1 MTLAARIAFAAAT
14 LVVAALSPAN
24 ATTIQRVV
32 SPGGIEAWLVQDAT
46 VPLIAMDFAFK
57 GGSAQDPK
65 AKPGIASLTS
75 RLLDE
80 GAGEL
85 NDEAFRARLE
95 QRAIEISFNA
105 TRDATRGSLRTLKEN
120 RDEAFGLLKLAL
132 TAPRFDAEPLE
143 RIRTQVLSG
152 LRRETTSP
160 NSISN
165 RRFWET
171 AFPDH
176 PYSRQGNGTLESVP
190 TITADDLRG
199 HVKRV
204 LARDGLKIAVVGDI
218 DAAALGRALD
228 DVFGSLPARGELVA
242 VPHAGP
248 AGLGKRVDVPL
259 DVPQTVIT
267 FGGPGIPRGDP
278 DFMTAFVLNFIVG
291 GSTFSSRLYKEVR
304 EKRGLAYS
312 VHTSL
317 AWLDGTELFVGGTAT
332 RADRT
337 EEAIATITEV
347 IKRFAAEGPTQQEID
362 EAKSYLKGSQMLA
375 LDTSSKIAS
384 QLVQYQLDNLGIDYI
399 ERRNSLID
407 AVNLEGAKRVAK
419 RLLSEGL
426 LFTVVGR
433 ATPPKAN

>member
-1 MTLAARIAFAAAT
+1 MIKARTTLAAAAFAIASFS
-14 LVVAALSPAN
+14 VAN

-46 VPLIAMDFAFK
+46 VPLIAMDFAFA
-57 GGSAQDPK
+57 GGTAQDPK
-65 AKPGIASLTS
+65 AKPGVANLTT

-85 NDEAFRARLE
+85 DDQAFRARLE
-95 QRAIEISFNA
+95 QRAIELDFSA
-105 TRDATRGSLRTLKEN
+105 ARDTTRGSLRTLKEN
-120 RDEAFGLLKLAL
+120 RDEAFSLLKLAV
-132 TAPRFDAEPLE
+132 TAPRFDVEPLE
-143 RIRTQVLSG
+143 RIRTQVLSS

-165 RRFWET
+165 RRWWET
-171 AFPDH
+171 SFPDH
-176 PYSRQGNGTLESVP
+176 PYAMQGSGTLESVP
-190 TITADDLRG
+190 TITPDDLRG

-204 LARDGLKIAVVGDI
+204 LARDRLKIAVVGDI
-218 DAAALGRALD
+218 DAATLGRTLD
-228 DVFGSLPARGELVA
+228 DVFGSLPAKGDLVP
-242 VPHAGP
+242 VPHARP

-267 FGGPGIPRGDP
+267 FGGPGIPRSDP

-312 VHTSL
+312 VSTSL
-317 AWLDGTELFVGGTAT
+317 TWLEATELFVGGTAT
-332 RADRT
+332 RSDRS
-337 EEAIATITEV
+337 EEAIATILDEL
-347 IKRFAAEGPTQQEID
+347 KKFAAEGPTQLEVD

-384 QLVQYQLDNLGIDYI
+384 LLVQYQLDNLGIDYI
-399 ERRNSLID
+399 ERRNAMID
-407 AVNLEGAKRVAK
+407 AVTLADAKRVAK
-419 RLLSEGL
+419 RLLSDGM